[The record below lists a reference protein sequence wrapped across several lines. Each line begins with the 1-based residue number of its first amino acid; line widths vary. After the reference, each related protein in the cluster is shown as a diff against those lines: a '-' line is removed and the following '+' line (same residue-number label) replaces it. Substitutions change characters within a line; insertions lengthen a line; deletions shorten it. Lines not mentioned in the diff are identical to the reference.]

1 MATINFFKWANPG
14 LFVIYFQSFQANSPI
29 FTTNRCEKCPSSIWR
44 QDSKPRPFKHESS
57 PITTRPGLPPW
68 LPLIISINGFF
79 NYDKARIVYPYL
91 AMVCKIGSSRSET
104 EGVDKTGNASSAPEV
119 TRREDEIVIT
129 FWDLAD
135 YFSVSPKRQIII
147 KWVSLRIGIAISRNC
162 HLQDNV
168 K

>member
-1 MATINFFKWANPG
+1 MVSNQCSSSKSFSSSWLPLIFLNGPTPASLSFIFSLFKQTVQFLQQINVK
-14 LFVIYFQSFQANSPI
+14 
-29 FTTNRCEKCPSSIWR
+29 KCPSSIGR

-68 LPLIISINGFF
+68 LPLITSINGFF

-91 AMVCKIGSSRSET
+91 AMVCKIDSSRSET

-147 KWVSLRIGIAISRNC
+147 K
-162 HLQDNV
+162 
-168 K
+168 